1 VKPLKPEIQSVESA
15 ELAAN
20 GGSPVRQEFLPLTR
34 PWIGP
39 EEKQEVMDTLDGV
52 WLSRGPKVSQFEE
65 EFQNYT
71 KANHA
76 IAVCSCT
83 AALHVS
89 IVAAGVKEGDEV
101 ITSPITFPAT
111 TNAIL
116 YERATPVLVDVDRK
130 TFNMAPELIEERITP
145 RTKAII
151 PVHMAGQPCDMDR
164 ILEIARRRHLVVIED
179 AAHAIG
185 AKYGE
190 KHAGTLG
197 DAGCFSFYASKNLVT
212 GDGGMI
218 IADDKKFAEF
228 ARVISLHGMSTTAW
242 KRYSKEGST
251 SWELVYPGFKYN
263 MTDIEASLGIHQLR
277 KIELITSLRQKW
289 SALYDRL
296 LADLPEITLPHRAPG
311 RRHAC
316 HLYVITLD
324 VNRLNVTRDQ
334 FMAML
339 KAENIG
345 CGIHF
350 VSVHLQPYYQKRF
363 GYGTGDYPNAAWLSD
378 RILSL
383 PLFPQMTETDVQ
395 DVSRAVHKVIAST
408 RRS

>member
-1 VKPLKPEIQSVESA
+1 MK
-15 ELAAN
+15 
-20 GGSPVRQEFLPLTR
+20 GGTPARQDFLPLTR
-34 PWIGP
+34 PWIGQ
-39 EEKQEVMDTLDGV
+39 EEKLEVMDTLNGV

-71 KANHA
+71 KANYA

-89 IVAAGVKEGDEV
+89 IVAAGVKDGDEV

-116 YERATPVLVDVDRK
+116 YERATPVLVDVDRN
-130 TFNMAPELIEERITP
+130 TFNMVPELIEERITA

-151 PVHMAGQPCDMDR
+151 PVHMAGQPCDMDK
-164 ILEIARRRHLVVIED
+164 ILEIARRHNLAVIED

-190 KHAGTLG
+190 KHVGTLG

-242 KRYSKEGST
+242 KRYSKEGSAN
-251 SWELVYPGFKYN
+251 WELVYPGFKYN

-289 SALYDRL
+289 SGLYDQL

-324 VNRLNVTRDQ
+324 VDRLGVTRDQ
-334 FMAML
+334 FMEIL

-350 VSVHLQPYYQKRF
+350 ISVHLQPYYQKRF
-363 GYGTGDYPNAAWLSD
+363 AYRAEDYPNAAWLSD

-395 DVSRAVHKVIAST
+395 DVSRALHKVIART

>member
-1 VKPLKPEIQSVESA
+1 MKPTLQSDTSG
-15 ELAAN
+15 ELGVR
-20 GGSPVRQEFLPLTR
+20 GGRPVRDEFLPLTR

-39 EEKQEVMDTLDGV
+39 EEKQEVLDTLDGV
-52 WLSRGPKVSQFEE
+52 WLSRGPKVSQFERDFE
-65 EFQNYT
+65 KYT
-71 KANHA
+71 DARHA

-116 YERATPVLVDVDRK
+116 YERATPVLVDVDRR
-130 TFNMAPELIEERITP
+130 TLNMDPDLIEEKITP
-145 RTKAII
+145 RTRAIV
-151 PVHMAGQPCDMDR
+151 PVHMAGQPCNLDE
-164 ILEIARRRHLVVIED
+164 ILEVARRHNLLVIED

-185 AKYGE
+185 AKYRE
-190 KHAGTLG
+190 KHVGTLG

-218 IADDKKFAEF
+218 IASDEKFAEF
-228 ARVISLHGMSTTAW
+228 ARVISLHGMSTSAW
-242 KRYSKEGST
+242 KRYSKEGSAN
-251 SWELVYPGFKYN
+251 WELVYPGFKYN

-277 KIELITSLRQKW
+277 KIELITSLRERW
-289 SALYDRL
+289 STLYDQL
-296 LADLPEITLPHRAPG
+296 LADLPEVGLPYRAPA

-316 HLYVITLD
+316 HLYIITLD
-324 VNRLNVTRDQ
+324 LERLTVSRDQ
-334 FMAML
+334 FMQFL

-363 GYGTGDYPNAAWLSD
+363 GYQPQDYPNAAWLSD

-383 PLFPQMTETDVQ
+383 PLFPQMTEADVV
-395 DVSRAVHKVIAST
+395 DVSRAVRKVIART

>member
-1 VKPLKPEIQSVESA
+1 MQSIEST
-15 ELAAN
+15 ELAVN
-20 GGSPVRQEFLPLTR
+20 GGTPARQDFLPLTR

-39 EEKQEVMDTLDGV
+39 EEKQEVMDTLNGV

-71 KANHA
+71 RANHA

-89 IVAAGVKEGDEV
+89 IVAAGIKEGDEV

-116 YERATPVLVDVDRK
+116 YERATPVLVDVDLN
-130 TFNMAPELIEERITP
+130 TFNMAPELIEERITT

-164 ILEIARRRHLVVIED
+164 ILEIARPRNLVVIED

-190 KHAGTLG
+190 KHVGTLG

-242 KRYSKEGST
+242 KRYSKEGSGN
-251 SWELVYPGFKYN
+251 WELVYPGFKYN

-289 SALYDRL
+289 SEVYDRL
-296 LADLPEITLPHRAPG
+296 LADLPEISLPHRAPG

-324 VNRLNVTRDQ
+324 LDRLSVTRDQ
-334 FMAML
+334 FMEML

-363 GYGTGDYPNAAWLSD
+363 GYRTEDYPNAAWLSD

-383 PLFPQMTETDVQ
+383 PLFPQMTESDVQ
-395 DVSRAVHKVIAST
+395 DVSRAVHKVIART

>member
-1 VKPLKPEIQSVESA
+1 MQSVEST
-15 ELAAN
+15 ELAVN
-20 GGSPVRQEFLPLTR
+20 GGTPARQDFLPLTR

-39 EEKQEVMDTLDGV
+39 EEKQEVMDTLNGV

-71 KANHA
+71 GANHA

-89 IVAAGVKEGDEV
+89 IVAAGVKDGDEV
-101 ITSPITFPAT
+101 ITSPVTFPAT

-116 YERATPVLVDVDRK
+116 YERATPVLVDVDRN

-164 ILEIARRRHLVVIED
+164 ILEIARRRHVAVIED

-190 KHAGTLG
+190 KHAGTIG

-218 IADDKKFAEF
+218 ITDDKKFAEF
-228 ARVISLHGMSTTAW
+228 ARVISLHGMSTSAW
-242 KRYSKEGST
+242 KRYSKEGSAN
-251 SWELVYPGFKYN
+251 WELVYPGFKYN

-296 LADLPEITLPHRAPG
+296 LGDLPEITLPHRAPG

-324 VNRLNVTRDQ
+324 LDRLSVTRDR
-334 FMAML
+334 FMEML

-350 VSVHLQPYYQKRF
+350 ISVHLQPYYQRRF
-363 GYGTGDYPNAAWLSD
+363 GYRTEDYPNAAWLSD

-383 PLFPQMTETDVQ
+383 PLFPQMTDTDVQ
-395 DVSRAVHKVIAST
+395 DVSRAVHKVIALT

>member
-1 VKPLKPEIQSVESA
+1 MQSVEST
-15 ELAAN
+15 ELAAK
-20 GGSPVRQEFLPLTR
+20 GGPPARQDFLPLTR

-39 EEKQEVMDTLDGV
+39 EEKQEVMDTLNGV
-52 WLSRGPKVSQFEE
+52 WLSRGPKVSQFVD

-71 KANHA
+71 RANHA

-89 IVAAGVKEGDEV
+89 IVAAGVKDGDEV

-116 YERATPVLVDVDRK
+116 YERATPVLVDVHRN
-130 TFNMAPELIEERITP
+130 TFNMAPELIEERITA

-151 PVHMAGQPCDMDR
+151 PVHMAGQPCDMDK

-190 KHAGTLG
+190 KHVGTLG
-197 DAGCFSFYASKNLVT
+197 DSGCFSFYASKNLVT

-242 KRYSKEGST
+242 KRYSKEGSAN
-251 SWELVYPGFKYN
+251 WELVYPGFKYN

-289 SALYDRL
+289 SALYDQL

-316 HLYVITLD
+316 HLYVLTLD
-324 VNRLNVTRDQ
+324 VDRLNVTRDQ
-334 FMAML
+334 FMEIL

-363 GYGTGDYPNAAWLSD
+363 GYRTEDYPNAAWLSD

-383 PLFPQMTETDVQ
+383 PLFPQMTEIDVQ
-395 DVSRAVHKVIAST
+395 DVSRALHKVIART

>member
-1 VKPLKPEIQSVESA
+1 MQSVEST
-15 ELAAN
+15 ELAAK
-20 GGSPVRQEFLPLTR
+20 GGPPARQDFLPLTR

-39 EEKQEVMDTLDGV
+39 EEKQEVMDTLNGV

-71 KANHA
+71 GANHA

-89 IVAAGVKEGDEV
+89 IVAAGVKDGDEV
-101 ITSPITFPAT
+101 ITSPVTFPAT

-116 YERATPVLVDVDRK
+116 YERATPVLVDVDRN

-164 ILEIARRRHLVVIED
+164 ILEIARRRHVAVIED

-190 KHAGTLG
+190 KHAGTIG

-218 IADDKKFAEF
+218 ITDDKKFAEF
-228 ARVISLHGMSTTAW
+228 ARVISLHGMSTSAW
-242 KRYSKEGST
+242 KRYSKEGSAN
-251 SWELVYPGFKYN
+251 WELVYPGFKYN

-296 LADLPEITLPHRAPG
+296 LGDLPEITLPHRAPG

-324 VNRLNVTRDQ
+324 LDRLSVTRDR
-334 FMAML
+334 FMEML

-350 VSVHLQPYYQKRF
+350 ISVHLQPYYQRRF
-363 GYGTGDYPNAAWLSD
+363 GYRTEDYPNAAWLSD

-383 PLFPQMTETDVQ
+383 PLFPQMTDTDVQ
-395 DVSRAVHKVIAST
+395 DVSRAVHKVIALT

>member
-1 VKPLKPEIQSVESA
+1 LKPIMQSVEST
-15 ELAAN
+15 ELAVK
-20 GGSPVRQEFLPLTR
+20 GGTPVRQDFLPLTR

-39 EEKQEVMDTLDGV
+39 EEKQEVMDTLNGV

-71 KANHA
+71 GANHA

-116 YERATPVLVDVDRK
+116 YERATPVLVDVDRN
-130 TFNMAPELIEERITP
+130 TFNMAPELIEERITA

-228 ARVISLHGMSTTAW
+228 ARVISLHGMSTSAW
-242 KRYSKEGST
+242 KRYSKEGSAN
-251 SWELVYPGFKYN
+251 WELVYPGFKYN

-277 KIELITSLRQKW
+277 KIELITSLRQKL
-289 SALYDRL
+289 SVLYDQL

-324 VNRLNVTRDQ
+324 VDHLSVTRDQ
-334 FMAML
+334 FMEML

-350 VSVHLQPYYQKRF
+350 ISVHLQPYYQKRF
-363 GYGTGDYPNAAWLSD
+363 GYRTEDYPNAAWLSD

-383 PLFPQMTETDVQ
+383 PLFPQMAETDVQ
-395 DVSRAVHKVIAST
+395 DVSRAVHKVIART

>member
-1 VKPLKPEIQSVESA
+1 MKPTLRPIELE
-15 ELAAN
+15 ELAVN
-20 GGSPVRQEFLPLTR
+20 GGKPVRKDFLPLSR
-34 PWIGP
+34 PWIGA
-39 EEKQEVMDTLDGV
+39 EEKQEVMDTLNGV

-65 EFQNYT
+65 DFKNYAG
-71 KANHA
+71 ANHA

-111 TNAIL
+111 TNAVL
-116 YERATPVLVDVDRK
+116 YERATPVLVDVDPR
-130 TFNMAPELIEERITP
+130 TFNIDPDLIEKRITP
-145 RTKAII
+145 RTRAII
-151 PVHMAGQPCDMDR
+151 PVHIAGQPCDMDR
-164 ILEIARRRHLVVIED
+164 ILEVAKRHNLVVIED
-179 AAHAIG
+179 AAHAVG
-185 AKYGE
+185 ARYGE
-190 KHAGTLG
+190 QHVGTIG

-218 IADDKKFAEF
+218 TARDGKFAEF
-228 ARVISLHGMSTTAW
+228 ARVISLHGMSTSAW
-242 KRYSKEGST
+242 KRYSKEGT
-251 SWELVYPGFKYN
+251 PNWELVYPGFKYN

-277 KIELITSLRQKW
+277 KVEQITSLREKW
-289 SALYDRL
+289 SNVYDKL
-296 LADLPEITLPHRAPG
+296 LADIPEITLPYRAPG

-316 HLYVITLD
+316 HLYIISLNLD
-324 VNRLNVTRDQ
+324 QLAVTRDQ
-334 FMAML
+334 FMEML

-363 GYGTGDYPNAAWLSD
+363 GYKREDYRNAAWLSD
-378 RILSL
+378 RILSV

-395 DVSRAVHKVIAST
+395 DVACAVRKVIART
-408 RRS
+408 RRP

>member
-1 VKPLKPEIQSVESA
+1 MKPLMQSIEST
-15 ELAAN
+15 ELAVK
-20 GGSPVRQEFLPLTR
+20 GGTPARQDFLPLTR

-39 EEKQEVMDTLDGV
+39 EEKQEVMDTLNGV

-71 KANHA
+71 EANHA

-89 IVAAGVKEGDEV
+89 IVAAGIKEGDEV
-101 ITSPITFPAT
+101 ITTPITFPAT

-116 YERATPVLVDVDRK
+116 YERATPVLVDVDRN
-130 TFNMAPELIEERITP
+130 TFNMAPELIEERITA

-164 ILEIARRRHLVVIED
+164 ILEIARRRNLVVIED

-190 KHAGTLG
+190 KHVGTLG

-218 IADDKKFAEF
+218 IANDKQFAEF

-242 KRYSKEGST
+242 KRYSKEGSAN
-251 SWELVYPGFKYN
+251 WELVYPGFKYN

-296 LADLPEITLPHRAPG
+296 LADLPEIALPQRAPG

-316 HLYVITLD
+316 HLYVITLSLD
-324 VNRLNVTRDQ
+324 RLSVTRDQ
-334 FMAML
+334 FMEML

-363 GYGTGDYPNAAWLSD
+363 GYRTEDYPNAAWLSD

-395 DVSRAVHKVIAST
+395 DVSQALHKVVART